1 MMNKERII
9 KNLDLIPELSM
20 STNDRTLY
28 NWGLGLAL
36 FTIVYN
42 IAEGLI
48 STYLGYQDES
58 LALFGFG
65 ADSFIEVI
73 SGLGIVHM
81 VVRIRRNP
89 HSNRD
94 VFERTA
100 LKITG
105 FAFYV
110 LVFVLVLTSTY
121 NIWTGHK
128 PITTFWGVI
137 ISVISIFVMVLL
149 VYGKRKI
156 GTKLDSDPILADANC
171 TMVCVYMSIIL
182 LVSSGLYE
190 LLSIPYVDSAGT
202 LGLSYFAFKEGKE
215 CFEKANSDKYC
226 GCD

>member
-1 MMNKERII
+1 MMNQKGFME
-9 KNLDLIPELSM
+9 NLDLIAEPSIR
-20 STNDRTLY
+20 TNNRILY

-48 STYLGYQDES
+48 STYLGYEDES

-73 SGLGIVHM
+73 SGMGIVHM
-81 VVRIRRNP
+81 IIRIRRKP

-94 VFERTA
+94 AFERTA

-105 FAFYV
+105 FAFYG
-110 LVFVLVLTSTY
+110 LVFVLVLTSMY

-128 PITTFWGVI
+128 PITTFWGLI
-137 ISVISIFVMVLL
+137 ISVISIFVMLLL

-182 LVSSGLYE
+182 LVSSGIHE
-190 LLSIPYVDSAGT
+190 LINIPYVDSIGT

-215 CFEKANSDKYC
+215 CFEKAKSDKYC